1 MHQRTYAIAEP
12 RSSQSCCTGSGAWT
26 CFQDKHA
33 SAWRPEALL
42 QEGRSEDKQARLS
55 PRSITKLDC
64 SRALCK
70 TADLPKACEA
80 EIMKHAMKVVS
91 ITSTFVCLLLASG
104 GVAAGD
110 VGTAIG
116 GGAGGAAGAL
126 IGSQVGGKNGAVIG
140 GALGGGVGAAATTS
154 GSGKTGAIVGG
165 AVGGGA
171 GAAVGQKL
179 GGSTGAVVGAGAG
192 GAVGASVGK
201 SLTEKGSAQPKVV
214 AQPAPAAV
222 VVRADGVA
230 RAHAPSGR
238 GNFCPPGQAKKGR
251 C

>member
-1 MHQRTYAIAEP
+1 M
-12 RSSQSCCTGSGAWT
+12 
-26 CFQDKHA
+26 A
-33 SAWRPEALL
+33 SKALL
-42 QEGRSEDKQARLS
+42 EKSRSEDKRPRLS

-64 SRALCK
+64 SRAFCK
-70 TADLPKACEA
+70 AADLPYACKA

-91 ITSTFVCLLLASG
+91 IASTFVCLLLASG

-110 VGTAIG
+110 VGTAVG
-116 GGAGGAAGAL
+116 GGVGGAAGAL

-192 GAVGASVGK
+192 GALGASAGK
-201 SLTEKGSAQPKVV
+201 SLTEKGPAQAKVV
-214 AQPAPAAV
+214 AQPAPTAV
-222 VVRADGVA
+222 VVRADGEG
-230 RAHAPSGR
+230 RAHTSSRR
-238 GNFCPPGQAKKGR
+238 GNFCPPGHAKKGR